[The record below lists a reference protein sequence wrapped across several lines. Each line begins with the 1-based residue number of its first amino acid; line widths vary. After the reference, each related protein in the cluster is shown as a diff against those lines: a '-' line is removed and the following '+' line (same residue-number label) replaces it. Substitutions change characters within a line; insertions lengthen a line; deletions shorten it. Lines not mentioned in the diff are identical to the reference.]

1 MAFLAEND
9 PYLMAVSNA
18 AAQSAPVPG
27 PRPEHGWRST
37 WIARHRVGVFLV
49 LAFALSW
56 WTWPLTALNPESSAM
71 VSFGPIIAA
80 VAVAGVA
87 GGRRQLGG
95 LLRAVLRWRVPWSR
109 YAIALAGPFLVAA
122 VVGALAVAFG
132 IVGPASLGNAIG
144 WSTWAALPLLFVT
157 TTLLGGPLFEEVGW
171 RGFLLEELQQRHP
184 VLTSTGLVAAVWAVW
199 HLPLLISEPTG
210 QRPPLPFLVWILGQA
225 VVLTWIYNTSSGS
238 VLLAILFHG
247 AVNVASRLLL
257 EPILGQDGFGA
268 VWWLMAAAY
277 ALVAVVLLGVTRG
290 RLGRGAAT
298 TTTPD
303 PTADGG
309 DAS

>member
-1 MAFLAEND
+1 MTFPGDDD
-9 PYLMAVSNA
+9 PYLAGVANA
-18 AAQSAPVPG
+18 TAQTAPAPG

-56 WTWPLTALNPESSAM
+56 WSWPLTMLNPTSSAM

-80 VAVAGVA
+80 VVVATVA
-87 GGRRQLGG
+87 GGRHR
-95 LLRAVLRWRVPWSR
+95 LLRLLKAVVRWRVPWPR
-109 YAIALAGPFLVAA
+109 YLIALAGPFLIVGVA
-122 VVGALAVAFG
+122 GALAAALGV
-132 IVGPASLGNAIG
+132 VGSASLGDAFG
-144 WSTWAALPLLFVT
+144 WSTWSGVPLLFVT

-184 VLTSTGLVAAVWAVW
+184 VLMSTAVVAVVWAVW

-210 QRPPLPFLVWILGQA
+210 QRPPLPFLVSILGQA

-247 AVNVASRLLL
+247 AANVAGRLLL
-257 EPILGQDGFGA
+257 EPIVGQDGFGA
-268 VWWLMAAAY
+268 VWWLIAAAY

-290 RLGRGAAT
+290 RLGRGLSTTAAG
-298 TTTPD
+298 PE
-303 PTADGG
+303 ADRGE
-309 DAS
+309 AS